1 MRFSQETAWL
11 VGMRIE
17 VFLIRHDRRWDMV
30 TGNPKRIFDE
40 PENKSRQQ
48 RGRGGRSH
56 FSTPISNK
64 ECPIKKEGKRRNK
77 EKSRKPRAFV
87 EEPPQILAY

>member
-56 FSTPISNK
+56 FSTPNIQQGMSNK
-64 ECPIKKEGKRRNK
+64 EGREEKEQRKKQEAPG
-77 EKSRKPRAFV
+77 
-87 EEPPQILAY
+87 IC